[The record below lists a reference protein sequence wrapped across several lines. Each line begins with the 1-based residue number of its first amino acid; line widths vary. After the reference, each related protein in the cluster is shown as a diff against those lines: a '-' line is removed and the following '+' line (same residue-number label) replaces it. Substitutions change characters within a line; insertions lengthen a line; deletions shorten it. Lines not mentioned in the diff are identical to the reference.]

1 MGQARPADP
10 RGAIPARRH
19 GRAGARG
26 RRRGRRPHGPGRA
39 PRHGRR
45 RPLGGLHL
53 LPRGR
58 ARAWRRVLPGARD
71 GRSLRRGLPRGCR
84 RERSTPAH
92 PRGVVPGQDGRGARG
107 SRRDVARGAARLTH
121 PGPRRRIL
129 TTSGRGSPG
138 LHTQPLRAASAPTG
152 ALRSGVAPR
161 TSPPWRAAVHLTSAR
176 SVTCSPPRCPSLGRH
191 VSPPPE
197 PPVRLRLTPRDN
209 TFFDLFAASAQHL
222 VTGANLLSEM
232 LGADRAGR
240 KEINKRIGEAEHL
253 ADEATHSIMR
263 RLNQTFVTPFDRDD
277 IYMLAASLD
286 DCMDYMEEA
295 SDLIVLY
302 KLEELPARVA
312 DQVHVLQRAAEL
324 TAEAMPRLRS
334 MSDLA
339 EYWVEINRLEN
350 QADKAHRKLLAQLF
364 DEITDPILL
373 MKLKEVVEKLEDAA
387 DAFEKVANTV
397 ETIALKES

>member
-1 MGQARPADP
+1 M
-10 RGAIPARRH
+10 
-19 GRAGARG
+19 
-26 RRRGRRPHGPGRA
+26 
-39 PRHGRR
+39 
-45 RPLGGLHL
+45 
-53 LPRGR
+53 
-58 ARAWRRVLPGARD
+58 
-71 GRSLRRGLPRGCR
+71 
-84 RERSTPAH
+84 
-92 PRGVVPGQDGRGARG
+92 
-107 SRRDVARGAARLTH
+107 
-121 PGPRRRIL
+121 
-129 TTSGRGSPG
+129 
-138 LHTQPLRAASAPTG
+138 
-152 ALRSGVAPR
+152 
-161 TSPPWRAAVHLTSAR
+161 
-176 SVTCSPPRCPSLGRH
+176 
-191 VSPPPE
+191 
-197 PPVRLRLTPRDN
+197 RLRLTPRDN

-253 ADEATHSIMR
+253 ADDATHSIMR
-263 RLNQTFVTPFDRDD
+263 RLNQTFITPFDRDD
-277 IYMLAASLD
+277 IYMLASSLD
-286 DCMDYMEEA
+286 DCMDFMEEA

-302 KLEELPARVA
+302 KLEVLPARVA
-312 DQVHVLQRAAEL
+312 DQVQVLQRAAEL

-364 DEITDPILL
+364 DEISDPILL